1 MVRRENL
8 GIRSSPR
15 LTKSYKRSNHN
26 IEKGKTEYVDR
37 EELSSTSAAVSEY
50 TVKPQSSSIESDIP
64 LSSATGTNKSATS
77 LRTTTSRRGGKGGLG
92 STLTARAASAL
103 KRSQQT
109 QHNTSLREKEVHV
122 KAEMA
127 KPSQAVLN
135 TQPSTAAAAAAAAAK
150 ALCDNSSRAR
160 YGEDMFRN
168 HHEDSRSFR
177 ARRDESVFRITT
189 RSKNGIQ
196 KPKIPRGSSTV
207 RVMGSATPTHIAR
220 QGEAYPEH
228 NSMEF
233 DSGRYESPGRAN
245 AQSVFRKSPTNEQ
258 LELGLENSPQQ
269 ILLCLKSGS
278 KSFDLMKSPGVSSPS
293 RNRND
298 YKEDPRCPSQS
309 LLSPEAPPQIQHS
322 HLSGMKSEIFFDPR
336 TPKTPRTPKAPMVD
350 FGRTDFQM
358 TPSFS
363 LFNQSFD
370 SFGESGYLR
379 SPTYCE
385 GALID
390 RALPGTF
397 SLEETPRKNSLMASP
412 HLREF
417 TFSPHK
423 RKSSLDHF
431 APESPGISLDNCIVE
446 AIEDATLLPRGIK
459 SDSDPLMNSNVMVL
473 DLNKTVRN
481 IPTPTQCNRSP
492 PEQNSGAVPLKKRL
506 SPAVSLERRSFA
518 QFHVEM
524 HRGPPA
530 PDRRMMHGPPLV
542 PRHPGVQSA
551 TVPRE
556 SHARPAQVPSH
567 IFRLPPAPPRVH
579 QYARTVDIYRPA
591 KRSTTLS
598 GLNVEEINSRLVFHK
613 EAFDRCTFLLPG
625 FRRAL
630 QESGGKP
637 NLLPKVEESQVS
649 ARVSPRVSP
658 DRGGNGNGSMDRKG
672 IKKVSFC
679 FHFSFD

>member
-1 MVRRENL
+1 MVRRDNIA
-8 GIRSSPR
+8 IRSSPR
-15 LTKSYKRSNHN
+15 LTKSHKQSNHN
-26 IEKGKTEYVDR
+26 IEKGKTKYVDR
-37 EELSSTSAAVSEY
+37 EESSSISAAVSEY
-50 TVKPQSSSIESDIP
+50 TVKPLSSSIESDIP
-64 LSSATGTNKSATS
+64 LSSATNKSATS
-77 LRTTTSRRGGKGGLG
+77 LRTTTSRRGGKGGIG

-109 QHNTSLREKEVHV
+109 QHNTSLRKKEVHV
-122 KAEMA
+122 KVEMA
-127 KPSQAVLN
+127 KPSQVMLN

-168 HHEDSRSFR
+168 HQEDSRSFR

-196 KPKIPRGSSTV
+196 KPKLPPGSSTV

-228 NSMEF
+228 HNLEF
-233 DSGRYESPGRAN
+233 DTGRYESPGRTN
-245 AQSVFRKSPTNEQ
+245 ALSVFRKSPTSAEI
-258 LELGLENSPQQ
+258 EHGMENSPQQ
-269 ILLCLKSGS
+269 LLMCLKSGS
-278 KSFDLMKSPGVSSPS
+278 KSFDLMKSPAAFSPS

-298 YKEDPRCPSQS
+298 YKEESRCLPQS

-322 HLSGMKSEIFFDPR
+322 HLSGMGMKSEIFFDPR

-370 SFGESGYLR
+370 SFGETGYLR
-379 SPTYCE
+379 SPTDCE

-397 SLEETPRKNSLMASP
+397 SLEETPHKKSLMASP

-417 TFSPHK
+417 AFSPHK
-423 RKSSLDHF
+423 RKSDSLDHF
-431 APESPGISLDNCIVE
+431 AESPGISLDNCIVE
-446 AIEDATLLPRGIK
+446 AIEDAVLLPRGQQ
-459 SDSDPLMNSNVMVL
+459 SESDPLMNSNVMVL
-473 DLNKTVRN
+473 DPNKTVRN
-481 IPTPTQCNRSP
+481 IPTPTFCNRSP
-492 PEQNSGAVPLKKRL
+492 LKQNSGAVPLKKRL
-506 SPAVSLERRSFA
+506 SPAVSLERRP
-518 QFHVEM
+518 QFHVAM
-524 HRGPPA
+524 HRGPAA
-530 PDRRMMHGPPLV
+530 PDCRMMHGPPPV

-556 SHARPAQVPSH
+556 SHARPLQVPSH
-567 IFRLPPAPPRVH
+567 IFRLPQAPPHVYRSGR
-579 QYARTVDIYRPA
+579 ALDIYRPA

-598 GLNVEEINSRLVFHK
+598 GLNVEELNARLVFHK

-630 QESGGKP
+630 QESFGKP
-637 NLLPKVEESQVS
+637 TLLPKIKESPVS
-649 ARVSPRVSP
+649 ATVSPERA
-658 DRGGNGNGSMDRKG
+658 GNGSNGIRKAVQ
-672 IKKVSFC
+672 KVSFC
-679 FHFSFD
+679 FHFSY